1 MPAPISEDAI
11 EKDLLNKLFA
21 DYQIELLNCY
31 TVDPEDLNDGSWRAK
46 KTDVLLA
53 EQLKKALPALNQH
66 IPEDQRDDVIRRAID
81 KLTAPSEDSL
91 ININRQMDSWIR
103 DGIPELSFTNAQGRT
118 ESCSVYLIDFKHP
131 ENNAF
136 LAVSQLWIKSQ
147 GADATASYRRP
158 DVILYVNGL
167 PLVFIELKNS
177 NVKLKTAYTQNLA
190 DYIND
195 IPQLFYF
202 NAFCILSNALNTK
215 VGAFGSD
222 WDYFFDWLRVHDE
235 KEKVNRKAIEASGT
249 SLEYAIE
256 GLCEPSKLL
265 DYVENF
271 IVYQN
276 ESSKIIAQSHQ
287 LLGVNRA
294 FNRFKNRDDYP
305 EEERSKLG
313 VFWHT
318 QGSGKSYSMVFYMRK
333 IHRKLNGNFRF
344 LVVTDRKDLDTQIYK
359 NFLAT
364 ATIKAKDAV
373 MPKNGEQLKE
383 YLTQNKRIVFTLI
396 HKFHSPKGKTFP
408 VLSEADD
415 WIVMVDEAHRTQY
428 KGLAEN
434 MRKALPNANYIAF
447 TGTPL
452 LGKQRK
458 THKWFGE
465 YISEYGFQQ
474 AMDDG
479 ATLPLFYQKRVPSVQ
494 INNDNLDE
502 EFLELLE
509 DDDLT
514 AAQREKLEKKYATE
528 LSVIRGD
535 DRLEVIAR
543 DIVYHFP
550 RRGYRGKA
558 MMICVDKFTAVKM
571 YNKVQYHWKEAKKDL
586 QKRIKKTDDEL
597 EKRRL
602 DHILSYMKTVDM
614 AVVVSHD
621 ASDEARFQQKGLDI
635 KPHAKRM
642 AETDKNGWDIEDQF
656 KAPEHELQLVFVCAM
671 WLTGFDAP
679 TVSTLY
685 LDKPMKDHTLMQA
698 IARANRVS
706 SYTVMGVSGRPVE
719 KKNGEVIDYYNVFRN
734 MKKALSD
741 YGVGDDE
748 EESPIQDKS
757 QLFVLLEEA
766 VEATQSF
773 CLSHDVD
780 LSLVLSEHA
789 ETAFKQVGLFS
800 RFADHL
806 FEYDNTYKT
815 FYVFQNTVESLYEAC
830 RPEINQPR
838 YHSLRQQAAV
848 IQYMRKVLSVLID
861 DVDIEKYEVP
871 IENLLDESI
880 VVDNS
885 GIDIGDK
892 KSGDKFSAYTDS
904 LIKQGKQWNLQ
915 TIDFEKL
922 KGEFKKTE
930 YKNIEIS
937 DLRAFL
943 ERKIQQM
950 LKENSERKGF
960 SDRLRAIIDRYNS
973 GSSSTDEYFEELVSF
988 SQSLAEEE
996 ERHIRMGLTEDELE
1010 LFDLLKKDKLTKAE
1024 EEEVKLAAKMLIPSL
1039 KEAAPKVLLER
1050 WYQDRQNTER
1060 VRNRISDFLNETLP
1074 QSYDTEVFREKCEA
1088 TLSLVTDLAKAH
1100 RKWAA

>member
-1 MPAPISEDAI
+1 MPAPISEDDI
-11 EKDLLNKLFA
+11 ERALLAKLLA
-21 DYQIELLNCY
+21 DYNIEQLNCF
-31 TVDPEDLNDGSWRAK
+31 TANSDDLNDGSGRAK
-46 KTDVLLA
+46 KTDVLLVQ
-53 EQLKKALPALNQH
+53 QLRAALPALNQH
-66 IPEDQRDDVIRRAID
+66 IPEDQRRDVIDRAID
-81 KLTAPSEDSL
+81 KLMAPAEGSPID
-91 ININRQMDSWIR
+91 INRQMDGWMR
-103 DGIPELSFTNAQGRT
+103 DGIPDLSFNNAQNKT
-118 ESCSVYLIDFKHP
+118 ESCSVYLIDFKQP
-131 ENNAF
+131 ANNSF

-147 GADATASYRRP
+147 GAQAKANYRRP

-177 NVKLKTAYTQNLA
+177 NVKLKTAYSVNLA
-190 DYIND
+190 EYKND

-215 VGAFGSD
+215 VGAYASD
-222 WDYFFDWLRVHDE
+222 WDYFFDWLRVSSE
-235 KEKVNRKAIEASGT
+235 KEKIDRKKIESAGT

-256 GLCEPSKLL
+256 GLLEPSKLL

-276 ESSKIIAQSHQ
+276 ESTKIIAQSHQ

-294 FNRFKNRDDYP
+294 FDRFKNRDDYP
-305 EEERSKLG
+305 EDERSKLG

-333 IHRKLNGNFRF
+333 INRKLQGNYRF

-364 ATIKAKDAV
+364 ATINAKDAV

-383 YLTQNKRIVFTLI
+383 FLTQNKRIVFTLI

-408 VLSEADD
+408 TLSEADD
-415 WIVMVDEAHRTQY
+415 WVVMVDEAHRTQY
-428 KGLAEN
+428 KSLAEN

-458 THKWFGE
+458 THKWFGD
-465 YISEYGFQQ
+465 YVSEYSFQQ

-479 ATLPLFYQKRVPSVQ
+479 ATLPLFYQKRVPSVL
-494 INNDNLDE
+494 IENDDLDE

-514 AAQREKLEKKYATE
+514 TAQREKLEKKYATE
-528 LSVIRGD
+528 LSVIKGD
-535 DRLEVIAR
+535 DRLEVIAK
-543 DIVYHFP
+543 DLVYHFP

-586 QKRIKKTDDEL
+586 QKRIKRTSDEL

-602 DHILSYMKTVDM
+602 DHILSYMKGVDM

-621 ASDEARFQQKGLDI
+621 ANDVERFQKKDLDI

-642 AETDKNGWDIEDQF
+642 ESTDANGWDIEDQF

-679 TVSTLY
+679 SVSTLY

-706 SYTVMGVSGRPVE
+706 SYMVKGVTGKLVE

-734 MKKALSD
+734 MKKALRD
-741 YGVGDDE
+741 YGVGDDG

-757 QLFVLLEEA
+757 RLFVLLEEA
-766 VEATQSF
+766 IEATHSY
-773 CLSHDVD
+773 CLAHDID

-789 ETAFKQVGLFS
+789 ETAFKKVALFQE
-800 RFADHL
+800 FANNLLGAGDH
-806 FEYDNTYKT
+806 YRA
-815 FYVFQNTVESLYEAC
+815 FYVFQNTVAALYEAC
-830 RPEINQPR
+830 RPEINESN
-838 YHSLRQQAAV
+838 YYALRQQVAV
-848 IQYMRKVLSVLID
+848 IQYLRKIISDTVEEV
-861 DVDIEKYEVP
+861 DVEKYEP
-871 IENLLDESI
+871 AIEDLLDDSI
-880 VVDNS
+880 VVDDDAKEKMAAEKAGLYTHS
-885 GIDIGDK
+885 II
-892 KSGDKFSAYTDS
+892 KSGNKIS
-904 LIKQGKQWNLQ
+904 LQN
-915 TIDFEKL
+915 IDFEKL
-922 KGEFKKTE
+922 KDEIKKAE

-943 ERKIQQM
+943 ERKLAQM

-960 SDRLRAIIDRYNS
+960 ADRLRAIIDRYNS
-973 GSSSTDEYFEELVSF
+973 GATSTDDYMDELLSMGKELSV
-988 SQSLAEEE
+988 EE
-996 ERHIRMGLTEDELE
+996 ERHIRLGLTEDELE
-1010 LFDLLKKDKLTKAE
+1010 LFDLLMKDKLTKAE
-1024 EEEVKLAAKMLIPSL
+1024 EEEVKLAAKSLIPSL
-1039 KEAAPKVLLER
+1039 KEAAPKVLLDR

-1060 VRNRISDFLNETLP
+1060 VRNRISDCLNESLP
-1074 QSYDTEVFREKCEA
+1074 QSYDTEVFRQKCDA
-1088 TLSLVTDLAKAH
+1088 TLNLVTDLAKQG

>member
-1 MPAPISEDAI
+1 MPAPVLEDDI
-11 EKDLLNKLFA
+11 EQDLLATLLA
-21 DYQIELLNCY
+21 DYNIEQLNCN
-31 TVDPEDLNDGSWRAK
+31 TAKADDLNDGSGRAK
-46 KTDVLLA
+46 KTDVLLVS
-53 EQLKKALPALNQH
+53 QLKKALPALNQH

-81 KLTAPSEDSL
+81 KLMAPSEGTPID
-91 ININRQMDSWIR
+91 INRQMDSWMR
-103 DGIPELSFTNAQGRT
+103 DGIPELSFSNAQNKT
-118 ESCSVYLIDFKHP
+118 ESCSVYLIDFKQP
-131 ENNAF
+131 DNNSF

-147 GADATASYRRP
+147 GAEAKASYRRP

-167 PLVFIELKNS
+167 PLVFIELKNA
-177 NVKLKTAYTQNLA
+177 NVKLKTAYTVNLA
-190 DYIND
+190 DYKND

-202 NAFCILSNALNTK
+202 NAFCILSNGLNTK
-215 VGAFGSD
+215 VGAYASE
-222 WDYFFDWLRVHDE
+222 WDYFFDWLRVSSE
-235 KEKVNRKAIEASGT
+235 KEKVDRKKIEASGT

-256 GLCEPSKLL
+256 GLLEPSRLL

-276 ESSKIIAQSHQ
+276 ESTKIIAQSHQ
-287 LLGVNRA
+287 LLGVNKA
-294 FNRFKNRDDYP
+294 FDRFKNREDYP
-305 EEERSKLG
+305 EDERSKLG

-333 IHRKLNGNFRF
+333 INRKLNGNYRF

-364 ATIKAKDAV
+364 ATIKVKDAV
-373 MPKNGEQLKE
+373 MPKNGVQLKE
-383 YLTQNKRIVFTLI
+383 YLAQNKRIVFTLI

-408 VLSEADD
+408 VASEADD

-434 MRKALPNANYIAF
+434 MRTALPNANYIAF

-458 THKWFGE
+458 THKWFGD
-465 YISEYGFQQ
+465 YVSEYSFQQ

-479 ATLPLFYQKRVPSVQ
+479 ATLPLFYQKRVPSVLIQ
-494 INNDNLDE
+494 NDDLDE

-509 DDDLT
+509 DDELT
-514 AAQREKLEKKYATE
+514 DAQREKLEKKYATE

-535 DRLEVIAR
+535 DRLEVIAK

-550 RRGYRGKA
+550 RRGFRGKG

-571 YNKVQYHWKEAKKDL
+571 YNKVQYHWKEAKKEL
-586 QKRIKKTDDEL
+586 QKRIKQVDDL

-602 DHILSYMKTVDM
+602 SHILSYMKSVDT

-621 ASDEARFQQKGLDI
+621 KSDEDRFEQKGLDI

-642 AETDKNGWDIEDQF
+642 EGTDKNGWDIEDQF

-706 SYTVMGVSGRPVE
+706 SYTAKGLTGKPVE
-719 KKNGEVIDYYNVFRN
+719 KKNGEVVDYYNVFRN

-741 YGVGDDE
+741 YGVGDDGE
-748 EESPIQDKS
+748 EPPIQDKS

-766 VEATQSF
+766 IEATQSF
-773 CLSHDVD
+773 CLTHDVD
-780 LSLVLSEHA
+780 LSLVLSRHA
-789 ETAFKQVGLFS
+789 ETAFTNVALFNQ
-800 RFADHL
+800 FADSL
-806 FEYDNTYKT
+806 FEHDNTYKT

-830 RPEINQPR
+830 RPEINQPT
-838 YHSLRQQAAV
+838 YFPLRKQAAV
-848 IQYMRKVLSVLID
+848 IQYMRKVISVLID
-861 DVDIEKYEVP
+861 DVDIEKYETP
-871 IENLLDESI
+871 IEALLDESI
-880 VVDNS
+880 VVGDT
-885 GIDIGDK
+885 DIGDK
-892 KSGDKFSAYTDS
+892 KTGDQFSLYSNS
-904 LIKQGKQWNLQ
+904 LIKQGKLWNLQ

-922 KGEFKKTE
+922 KSDFKKVE
-930 YKNIEIS
+930 YKNIEIN
-937 DLRAFL
+937 DLKAFL

-960 SDRLRAIIDRYNS
+960 SDRLRAIIDRYNA
-973 GSSSTDEYFEELVSF
+973 GSSSTDEYFEELVSL

-996 ERHIRMGLTEDELE
+996 ERHIRLGLTEDELE
-1010 LFDLLKKDKLTKAE
+1010 LFDLLMKDKLTKAE
-1024 EEEVKLAAKMLIPSL
+1024 EEEVKLAAKALIPSL

-1060 VRNRISDFLNETLP
+1060 VRNRISDFLNERLP
-1074 QSYDTEVFREKCEA
+1074 QSYDTDVFREKCDA
-1088 TLSLVTDLAKAH
+1088 TLILVTDLAKNR

>member
-1 MPAPISEDAI
+1 MPAPISEDDI
-11 EKDLLNKLFA
+11 ERALLAKLLA
-21 DYQIELLNCY
+21 DYNIEQLNCF
-31 TVDPEDLNDGSWRAK
+31 TANSDDLNDGSGRAK
-46 KTDVLLA
+46 KTDVLLVK
-53 EQLKKALPALNQH
+53 QLRAALPALNQH
-66 IPEDQRDDVIRRAID
+66 IPEDQRSDVIDRAID
-81 KLTAPSEDSL
+81 KLMAPAEGSPID
-91 ININRQMDSWIR
+91 INRQMDGWMR
-103 DGIPELSFTNAQGRT
+103 DGVPDLSFNNAQNKT
-118 ESCSVYLIDFKHP
+118 ESCSVYLIDFKQP
-131 ENNAF
+131 ANNSF

-147 GADATASYRRP
+147 GANAILNYRWP

-177 NVKLKTAYTQNLA
+177 NVKLKTAYTVNLA
-190 DYIND
+190 EYKNH

-215 VGAFGSD
+215 VGAYASD
-222 WDYFFDWLRVHDE
+222 WDYFFDWLRVSSE
-235 KEKVNRKAIEASGT
+235 KEKIDRKKIEAAGT

-256 GLCEPSKLL
+256 GLLEPSKLL

-276 ESSKIIAQSHQ
+276 ESTKIIAQSHQ

-294 FNRFKNRDDYP
+294 FDRFKNRDDYP
-305 EEERSKLG
+305 EDERSKLG

-333 IHRKLNGNFRF
+333 INRKLQGNYRF

-364 ATIKAKDAV
+364 ATINANDAV

-383 YLTQNKRIVFTLI
+383 FLTQNKRIVFTLI

-408 VLSEADD
+408 TLSEADD
-415 WIVMVDEAHRTQY
+415 WVVMVDEAHRTQY
-428 KGLAEN
+428 KSLAEN

-458 THKWFGE
+458 THKWFGD
-465 YISEYGFQQ
+465 YVSEYSFQQ

-479 ATLPLFYQKRVPSVQ
+479 ATLPLFYQKRVPSVLIQ
-494 INNDNLDE
+494 NDDLDE

-514 AAQREKLEKKYATE
+514 TAQREKLEKKYATE
-528 LSVIRGD
+528 LSVIKGD
-535 DRLEVIAR
+535 DRLEVIAK
-543 DIVYHFP
+543 DLVYHFP

-586 QKRIKKTDDEL
+586 QKRIKRTDDEL

-602 DHILSYMKTVDM
+602 DHILSYMKGVDM

-621 ASDEARFQQKGLDI
+621 ASDEERFQKKGLDI

-642 AETDKNGWDIEDQF
+642 ESTDANGWDIEDQF

-679 TVSTLY
+679 SVSTLY

-706 SYTVMGVSGRPVE
+706 SYTVKGVTGKLVE

-741 YGVGDDE
+741 YGVGDDG

-757 QLFVLLEEA
+757 QLYVLLEEA
-766 VEATQSF
+766 IEATHSF
-773 CLSHDVD
+773 CLAHDID

-789 ETAFKQVGLFS
+789 ETAFKKVSLFQE
-800 RFADHL
+800 FANNLLGAGDH
-806 FEYDNTYKT
+806 YRA
-815 FYVFQNTVESLYEAC
+815 FYVFQNTVAALYEAC
-830 RPEINQPR
+830 RPEINESN
-838 YHSLRQQAAV
+838 YYALRQRVAV
-848 IQYMRKVLSVLID
+848 IQYLRKIISDTVEEV
-861 DVDIEKYEVP
+861 DVEKYESA
-871 IENLLDESI
+871 IEDLLDDSI
-880 VVDNS
+880 VVDDDAKEKMAAEKAGLYTHS
-885 GIDIGDK
+885 II
-892 KSGDKFSAYTDS
+892 KSGNKIS
-904 LIKQGKQWNLQ
+904 LQN
-915 TIDFEKL
+915 IDFEKL
-922 KGEFKKTE
+922 KDEIKKAE

-943 ERKIQQM
+943 EQKLAQM

-960 SDRLRAIIDRYNS
+960 ADRLRAIIDSYNS
-973 GSSSTDEYFEELVSF
+973 GATSTDDYMDELLSMGKELSV
-988 SQSLAEEE
+988 EE
-996 ERHIRMGLTEDELE
+996 ERHIRLGLTEDELE
-1010 LFDLLKKDKLTKAE
+1010 LFDLLMKDKLTKAE
-1024 EEEVKLAAKMLIPSL
+1024 EEEVKLAAKSLIPSL
-1039 KEAAPKVLLER
+1039 KEAAPKVLLDR

-1060 VRNRISDFLNETLP
+1060 VRNRISDLLDKSLP
-1074 QSYDTEVFREKCEA
+1074 QSYDPEVFREKCDA
-1088 TLSLVTDLAKAH
+1088 TLNLVTDLAKH
-1100 RKWAA
+1100 GRKWAA